1 MKTRKSQPLLVL
13 ILLVSLAFT
22 GLWPVAAQDVAPTRQ
37 VPNPPSIPATVIG
50 TGTAAEFKPGEVLV
64 KFKSHVS
71 IDSINTVL
79 ERFGATRL
87 QTLDVVDVQVW
98 QVQEDQELAIVE
110 QLKADPMVE
119 YAEPNYRYYALGTP
133 NDPGF
138 SQQWGLTNVQAPA
151 AWDITTGSASV
162 IIAIIDTGI
171 DSTHPDL
178 AGKIVGGHDFIDGDS
193 NPRDGHG
200 HGTHVAGIAAAVTDN
215 GVGVAG
221 MNWDARIM
229 PVRVLDDTGGGSS
242 TNVVGGIIWAYQHG
256 AKVLNLS
263 LGGSGYSQAMQD
275 AVNAA
280 HAAGSLV
287 VAAMGNC
294 RTYDP
299 DYCPQ
304 ANPTMYPAAYTNVMA
319 VAATG
324 PADTYAP
331 YSQYGPHCDIAA
343 PGGDMGGYYYDP
355 GGVYSTM
362 PTYPVHLTTPPF
374 YFRLNYDFLE
384 GTSQATPY
392 VAGLAALVWAAK
404 PSLTPDQVQ
413 IVIEN
418 NAVDLGTQ
426 GWDSDYGW
434 GRIDAL
440 AAVQAVSLPGTPV
453 LNLIDN
459 PDGDGN
465 YVVDWSDAANA
476 TSYSLQEDDNAAF
489 FSPTTAYS
497 GPNSQYSVSG
507 KGPGTWY
514 YRVYASNANGSSPW
528 SAIQSV
534 TVIATPNAPTL
545 NAIDN
550 AGNQDEYVVS
560 WSASANAT
568 SYTLQ
573 EAGNASFVSPRTRYV
588 GSALQYH
595 VTGQPDGTWYYR
607 VLAFNWAGNSPWSNS
622 QSTMVGS
629 LPLSAPTMEAISN
642 PDGDGNYQVNWS
654 SVDGATS
661 YTLEES
667 ADPWFSVPT
676 VVYADTATQFSV
688 SDQPKGTWFYR
699 VRASG
704 PAGRGPWSVAKSAVV
719 ITRIYM
725 PYVVTNYVSGSGSS
739 GLPITQGFEE
749 GWIPPSNWTQIINN
763 TSYPWTTWSIDT
775 SKPYAGSY
783 HASCYYDSTP
793 GHQNEILLSPEFRAS
808 TARLEFESFG
818 SIYYCRDTYD
828 NCDLDIWLVIG
839 AWGGGDDVKVYTA
852 DGDWTGSYTWSLSSV
867 DLTPYLSPAV
877 PVRVGFQYVGLD
889 GDWIGLDAIQITGY

>member
-1 MKTRKSQPLLVL
+1 MKARKSQPLVVL

-22 GLWPVAAQDVAPTRQ
+22 ALWPVAAQEVVPTRQ
-37 VPNPPSIPATVIG
+37 VPNLPSLPATVFS

-71 IDSINTVL
+71 TNSIKTVL
-79 ERFGATRL
+79 ERYRATHL

-98 QVQEDQELAIVE
+98 QVEEGQELAIVE

-119 YAEPNYRYYALGTP
+119 YAEPNYRYHALGIP

-138 SQQWGLTNVQAPA
+138 SQQWGLTKVQAPA

-162 IIAIIDTGI
+162 VIAIIDTGI

-178 AGKIVGGHDFIDGDS
+178 AGKIVTGHDFVDGDS
-193 NPRDGHG
+193 NPRDGNG
-200 HGTHVAGIAAAVTDN
+200 HGTHVAGIAAAVTN
-215 GVGVAG
+215 NTVGVAG
-221 MNWDARIM
+221 MNWEARIM
-229 PVRVLDDTGGGSS
+229 PIRVLDDIGGGWS
-242 TNVVGGIIWAYQHG
+242 TDIVSGIIWAYQHG

-263 LGGSGYSQAMQD
+263 LGGTGYDQFMQN

-299 DYCPQ
+299 DYCPVV
-304 ANPTMYPAAYTNVMA
+304 NPTIYPAAYNNVMA
-319 VAATG
+319 VAAT
-324 PADTYAP
+324 DRDDFYAP
-331 YSQYGPHCDIAA
+331 YSQSGPHCDIAA
-343 PGGDMGGYYYDP
+343 PGGDMGGYYYNA
-355 GGVYSTM
+355 GGIYSTM
-362 PTYPVHLTTPPF
+362 PTYPVYLTTPP
-374 YFRLNYDFLE
+374 YYYRQNYDFLE

-413 IVIEN
+413 ITIED
-418 NAVDLGTQ
+418 NAVDLGTL

-440 AAVQAVSLPGTPV
+440 AAVQAVSPPGTPT
-453 LNLIDN
+453 LNPIYN
-459 PDGDGN
+459 PDNDGN
-465 YVVDWSDAANA
+465 YVVDWGDVANA
-476 TSYSLQEDDNAAF
+476 TSYLLQEDDDAAF
-489 FSPTTAYS
+489 PSPTIAYS
-497 GPNSQYSVSG
+497 GPSSQYPVSS
-507 KGPGTWY
+507 KEPGTWY

-528 SAIQSV
+528 SAVQSV
-534 TVIATPNAPTL
+534 TIIPTPDAPTL

-550 AGNQDEYVVS
+550 TGHQDEYVVS
-560 WSASANAT
+560 WSASARAT

-573 EAGNASFVSPRTRYV
+573 EAGDASFASPRTRYV

-595 VTGQPDGTWYYR
+595 VTGQPGGTWYYR
-607 VLAFNWAGNSPWSNS
+607 VLASSWAGNSPWSNS
-622 QSTMVGS
+622 RSTTVAP
-629 LPLSAPTMEAISN
+629 LPLGAPTLDAISN
-642 PDGDGNYQVNWS
+642 LDGDGNYQVSWS
-654 SVDGATS
+654 PVSGATS

-667 ADPWFSVPT
+667 ADPWFSVPA

-688 SDQPKGTWFYR
+688 SDQLKGTWFYR

-704 PAGRGPWSVAKSAVV
+704 SAGRGPWSGAQSAAV

-725 PYVVTNYVSGSGSS
+725 TYVVRNYASPSGSS
-739 GLPITQGFEE
+739 GLPITQEFE
-749 GWIPPSNWTQIINN
+749 GGLVPPANWTQIVNN
-763 TSYPWTTWSIDT
+763 TSHPWTTWSINT
-775 SKPYAGSY
+775 ANPYVGSY
-783 HASCYYDSTP
+783 YASCYYDSTP
-793 GHQNEILLSPEFRAS
+793 AAQNEILLSPEFRAG

-828 NCDLDIWLVIG
+828 NCDLNIWLVID
-839 AWGGGDDVKVYTA
+839 AWGGGDDIQIYTA
-852 DGDWTGSYTWSLSSV
+852 DGDWAGSYIWSLSSV
-867 DLTPYLSPAV
+867 DLTPFLSPAV
-877 PVRVGFQYVGLD
+877 PVRVGFQYVGFD
-889 GDWIGLDAIQITGY
+889 GDLIGLDAIQITGH